1 MLRTTRWVILLFALA
16 GVSTDPLLAQA
27 VHSRFATINGV
38 RLHYLEAGTGSPII
52 MLHGFGETS
61 HMWLPMIPK
70 LAVNHTVIAPDL
82 RGSGESGVPDSGYDK
97 VTMARDIHAL
107 AQSHG
112 WTSVQIVGHDI
123 GLMAAYAYAA
133 MYPRETERVV
143 LMDAFIPGVGNWQSV
158 WLLRDLWH
166 FHFYGKTPLA
176 LVRGRERIYLEHF
189 WNDFAANP
197 AHSIPERDRRLYTA
211 TYARPRHVWA
221 GMEWFRAFE
230 RDGKELAELAKAPLT
245 MPMLV
250 LSGEK
255 AGGEFL
261 IQQGRLVDNN
271 VEGVVVKGSGHWLME
286 EAPDQVIPALV
297 AFLNK

>member
-61 HMWLPMIPK
+61 HMWLPLIPK

-197 AHSIPERDRRLYTA
+197 THSIPERDRRLYTA
-211 TYARPRHVWA
+211 TCVRA
-221 GMEWFRAFE
+221 GRE
-230 RDGKELAELAKAPLT
+230 G
-245 MPMLV
+245 
-250 LSGEK
+250 
-255 AGGEFL
+255 AGGAGQDAAHHADAGAERREGGGG
-261 IQQGRLVDNN
+261 IPHRTGPPRRQQRRGCGG
-271 VEGVVVKGSGHWLME
+271 EGVWPLADGGSARSGDSC
-286 EAPDQVIPALV
+286 PGGVPQQVAGNCLD
-297 AFLNK
+297 AYM